1 MILSLTPQINTMNYF
16 EFGNCFPFQW
26 LKCVVNL
33 QCDIA
38 KHLVNT
44 QSNKLMVPGCSPN
57 PSETS
62 PGIKSEPSVT
72 NLPSTSAVNALAA
85 SLSSLSKDV
94 LNGVKN
100 ELGAHSNA
108 TSNVA
113 NACISRVVTTTITT
127 SSGGKTVTKP
137 VTILY
142 ASPSKLQAQMNGP
155 LSAAKGI
162 TPSSLSSQIAAMASS
177 GALNNA
183 NTLTLKHEPTDVNHG
198 EMNKNQIDTIKL
210 INDLTHLNNLK
221 PKSTVVKPAVGA
233 TTVSGSLSSNAGT
246 KTATALGSAIVSAL
260 PGSTAGKL
268 NTNTPTKLIVLSN
281 SSGNIL
287 KTIGLAS
294 STTAGQIPSAS
305 VLTLPT
311 TVSAATTTAQST
323 STSSTVLSSPVRG
336 AQGAGATPLA
346 TANAINSICAATGV
360 DAFNGELC
368 CCTKHYGVHL

>member
-1 MILSLTPQINTMNYF
+1 M
-16 EFGNCFPFQW
+16 
-26 LKCVVNL
+26 VNL

-62 PGIKSEPSVT
+62 PGVKSEPSSVT

-94 LNGVKN
+94 FNGVKN
-100 ELGAHSNA
+100 ELGTHSSA

-155 LSAAKGI
+155 LSTAKGI

-177 GALNNA
+177 GVLS
-183 NTLTLKHEPTDVNHG
+183 NTNTITLKHEPTDVNHG

-221 PKSTVVKPAVGA
+221 PKSTVGIVKPVAGTSAVS
-233 TTVSGSLSSNAGT
+233 TSLSGNAGT

-260 PGSTAGKL
+260 PGTSGGKL

-281 SSGNIL
+281 STGSIL

-305 VLTLPT
+305 VLTLPA
-311 TVSAATTTAQST
+311 TVSTATTTSAQSS
-323 STSSTVLSSPVRG
+323 STSSTVMSSPVRG
-336 AQGAGATPLA
+336 AQGAGSTPLA

-368 CCTKHYGVHL
+368 CSSKHFIGAL

>member
-1 MILSLTPQINTMNYF
+1 
-16 EFGNCFPFQW
+16 
-26 LKCVVNL
+26 
-33 QCDIA
+33 
-38 KHLVNT
+38 
-44 QSNKLMVPGCSPN
+44 MVPGCSPN

-62 PGIKSEPSVT
+62 PGVKSEPSSVT

-94 LNGVKN
+94 FNGVKN
-100 ELGAHSNA
+100 ELGTHSSA

-155 LSAAKGI
+155 LSTAKGI

-177 GALNNA
+177 GVLS
-183 NTLTLKHEPTDVNHG
+183 NTNTITLKHEPTDVNHG

-221 PKSTVVKPAVGA
+221 PKSTVGIVKPVAGTSAVS
-233 TTVSGSLSSNAGT
+233 TSLSGNAGT

-260 PGSTAGKL
+260 PGTSGGKL

-281 SSGNIL
+281 STGSIL

-305 VLTLPT
+305 VLTLPA
-311 TVSAATTTAQST
+311 TVSTATTTSAQSS
-323 STSSTVLSSPVRG
+323 STSSTVMSSPVRG
-336 AQGAGATPLA
+336 AQGAGSTPLA

-360 DAFNGELC
+360 DAFNGEL
-368 CCTKHYGVHL
+368 HMYVVLNIS